1 VGPGCAGVELHTA
14 DKFQGRDKE
23 VVIVSCVRSNEN
35 GTVGD
40 LLKDRRR
47 VNVALTRARS
57 KLIILGSEKTLSSNE
72 LLRDMVA
79 LCREKGW
86 VLDLQGE
93 AVEGHGFD
101 EGVSQTGKTST
112 RPVHSSKQMGSPK
125 EESPSKRR
133 KVMGEVAGNGKSPK
147 RVGGSPGQQ
156 RKVPGKVV
164 TAGKRGV
171 LDGRPVLRDIYNGA
185 M

>member
-1 VGPGCAGVELHTA
+1 
-14 DKFQGRDKE
+14 
-23 VVIVSCVRSNEN
+23 VIVSCVRSNDQGN
-35 GTVGD
+35 VGD

-86 VLDLQGE
+86 VHDLQLD
-93 AVEGHGFD
+93 AVDGHAFD
-101 EGVSQTGKTST
+101 EGFTQTNKT
-112 RPVHSSKQMGSPK
+112 PLKSSKKTALSPEASPTRKRRALGEVTGNDRSPK
-125 EESPSKRR
+125 
-133 KVMGEVAGNGKSPK
+133 K
-147 RVGGSPGQQ
+147 RVGGVE

-164 TAGKRGV
+164 MAGKRGV
-171 LDGRPVLRDIYNGA
+171 LEGRPILRDIYNGV